1 MAGGM
6 RNTEQ
11 PADQGECNVTR
22 RELEQIAGME
32 RRGNAEPGRDW
43 NAQGT
48 TLPESSVGLLTVR
61 IFLN

>member
-1 MAGGM
+1 M

-32 RRGNAEPGRDW
+32 RIEGM
-43 NAQGT
+43 
-48 TLPESSVGLLTVR
+48 
-61 IFLN
+61 LNRVVTGMHRVPLYRNPPWGS

>member
-32 RRGNAEPGRDW
+32 RIEGM
-43 NAQGT
+43 
-48 TLPESSVGLLTVR
+48 
-61 IFLN
+61 LNRVVTGMHRVPLYRNPPWGS

>member
-32 RRGNAEPGRDW
+32 RIEGM
-43 NAQGT
+43 
-48 TLPESSVGLLTVR
+48 
-61 IFLN
+61 LNGVVTGMHRVPLYRNPPWGS